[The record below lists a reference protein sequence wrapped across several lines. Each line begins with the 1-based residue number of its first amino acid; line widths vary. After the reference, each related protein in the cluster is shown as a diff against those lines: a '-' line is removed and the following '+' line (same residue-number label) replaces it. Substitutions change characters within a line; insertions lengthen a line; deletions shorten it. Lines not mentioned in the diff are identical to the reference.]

1 MYVIQYS
8 KVKDRKQYRKMLRRL
23 RKLEKHGRIVKLK
36 STIVLKDKE
45 LLNQIT
51 EWIPKSC
58 REMVVIMN
66 LDRWLK

>member
-23 RKLEKHGRIVKLK
+23 KKLEKHGRIVKLK